1 MKRLFLLRHA
11 KSSWDDPH
19 LADHDRP
26 LARRGRNAAKQ
37 IASYMKDKSFEPSI
51 VLCSSALRARQTW
64 EIVAPAFPRR
74 TVIEIDP
81 SLYQAGNEEL
91 ISQLRHIPRGAS
103 SVLLIGHNPALQELV
118 LRLASENEQ
127 LQLVREKFPTAA
139 LAVLEAPINDWEEL
153 EFATTELA
161 DFVTPKRL
169 LES

>member
-64 EIVAPAFPRR
+64 EIVAPAFPRP
-74 TVIEIDP
+74 TVIEIDS
-81 SLYQAGNEEL
+81 SLYQAGTEEL

-118 LRLASENEQ
+118 LRLASENAQ
-127 LQLVREKFPTAA
+127 LQLLREKFPTAA
-139 LAVLEAPINDWEEL
+139 LAVIEAPINEWEEL